1 MLIKKNNNKQ
11 GERNMST
18 KNIKQFIKEHN
29 EFPLNKKISEP
40 LDSKGAKIIIDV
52 INSYHDE
59 PGHNLA
65 DMEENYVGVDIPLVL
80 RTRKFYQETKAE
92 ILALGFKDHW
102 ENFSYRSFGL
112 REKGRA

>member
-1 MLIKKNNNKQ
+1 MT
-11 GERNMST
+11 T

-40 LDSKGAKIIIDV
+40 LDNKGAEMIINV

-59 PGHNLA
+59 PGHSLA
-65 DMEENYVGVDIPLVL
+65 DLDSGDYSVNAGEVI

-92 ILALGFKDHW
+92 LLALGFKDHW
-102 ENFSYRSFGL
+102 ESFSYESSGVR
-112 REKGRA
+112 KK

>member
-1 MLIKKNNNKQ
+1 MT
-11 GERNMST
+11 T

-40 LDSKGAKIIIDV
+40 LDNKGAEMIINE

-59 PGHNLA
+59 PGHSLA
-65 DMEENYVGVDIPLVL
+65 DLDSGDYYGNAGEVI

-92 ILALGFKDHW
+92 VIALGFKDHW
-102 ENFSYRSFGL
+102 ESFSYESSGVR
-112 REKGRA
+112 KK